1 MLVSEAIYLKKYLK
15 KILYILASIVLVLF
29 VIYLNSKTNYLFL
42 FIFSLFLITLFFLKS
57 KLYQKLFIVLIIGAS
72 SFFVFKKINYTPES
86 YLELLKDSER
96 IKLYKNLYPIIK
108 KHLPIGIGGNNIN
121 SEINLVMKQDST
133 SYIYSFNVLTNH
145 SHAHS
150 QYLHYLLS
158 GGIFNLL
165 LFIIMIASFFYF
177 FLKTKNMFGCF
188 FILLIALNCLFE
200 DFLNRAWGVYTFSL
214 GLIYSWYYNLSKKNE

>member
-1 MLVSEAIYLKKYLK
+1 
-15 KILYILASIVLVLF
+15 LVLS
-29 VIYLNSKTNYLFL
+29 VIYLNSKTNFLFL
-42 FIFSLFLITLFFLKS
+42 VIYILFLIALFFLKS
-57 KLYQKLFIVLIIGAS
+57 KSYQKLLIISIIVTS
-72 SFFVFKKINYTPES
+72 SIFVLKKINYTSES
-86 YLELLKDSER
+86 YLEFVKDSER

-150 QYLHYLLS
+150 QYLHYLIS
-158 GGIFNLL
+158 GGVINLL
-165 LFIIMIASFFYF
+165 LFIIMIAYLFCF
-177 FLKTKNMFGCF
+177 FLKTKNIFGCL

-200 DFLNRAWGVYTFSL
+200 DFFNRAWGVYTFSL
-214 GLIYSWYYNLSKKNE
+214 GLIYSWYYNLSKKT